1 MYLIERSLVG
11 KSYDLS
17 SLPITEQFINSIGYS
32 NLCNM
37 FQAGDFINGSI
48 FNNTFNASECM
59 GIGNMILEKGFYSS
73 MISYLEGV
81 STLMLAFPNM
91 PLANLSQR
99 LQYLNSEFFMQDS
112 QLIGYFDS
120 IITTILSFFQ
130 EDYANIINNSTNY
143 LVYTA
148 LGMLALLLL
157 LAISFNCLY
166 IESFKY

>member
-1 MYLIERSLVG
+1 
-11 KSYDLS
+11 
-17 SLPITEQFINSIGYS
+17 
-32 NLCNM
+32 
-37 FQAGDFINGSI
+37 
-48 FNNTFNASECM
+48 M